1 MSLIQE
7 IKDYLTFSTSERNG
21 ILVLS
26 GILFLVLL
34 YYFLSPL
41 LIKPESI
48 DPRIMQQK
56 MNALLAAYDSSSAQQ
71 HGIHPDSIRYFKFN
85 PNKLSKEK
93 WLQLGLTEDQVRV
106 IKNYENAGGKFYNKK
121 DVKKI
126 YSISDEIYVRLEPW
140 IDLPEESYQQEPTFQ
155 KKEQEPLL
163 IEINTADSAELTK
176 LYGIGPAFASRI
188 ISYRKLLGGYYT
200 KAQLLEVYGMD
211 EERFQ
216 GFQENITVDPNRIAK
231 IHILEADFKEILRH
245 PYISYPLTKYFC
257 NERDSLK
264 TNGLKHLMQFKG
276 MHDSLFQKI
285 TPYLSLD

>member
-7 IKDYLTFSTSERNG
+7 IKDYLTFSTSERKG

-48 DPRIMQQK
+48 DPRIVQQK
-56 MNALLAAYDSSSAQQ
+56 MNALLAAYDSSSSQQ
-71 HGIHPDSIRYFKFN
+71 RGIHPDSIRYFKFN

-106 IKNYENAGGKFYNKK
+106 IKNYENAGGKFYTKQ

-126 YSISDEIYVRLEPW
+126 YSISEEIYVRLEPW
-140 IDLPEESYQQEPTFQ
+140 IDLPEESYQQEPTFRE
-155 KKEQEPLL
+155 KEQESLL
-163 IEINTADSAELTK
+163 IEINIADSAGLTR

-188 ISYRKLLGGYYT
+188 ISYRELLGGYYT
-200 KAQLLEVYGMD
+200 RAQLLEVYGMD
-211 EERFQ
+211 RERYE
-216 GFQENITVDPNRIAK
+216 GFQKNIIIDPKQIKK
-231 IHILEADFKEILRH
+231 IKILQADFKEILRH
-245 PYISYPLTKYFC
+245 PYIPYSLTKFIC
-257 NERDSLK
+257 N
-264 TNGLKHLMQFKG
+264 
-276 MHDSLFQKI
+276 
-285 TPYLSLD
+285 